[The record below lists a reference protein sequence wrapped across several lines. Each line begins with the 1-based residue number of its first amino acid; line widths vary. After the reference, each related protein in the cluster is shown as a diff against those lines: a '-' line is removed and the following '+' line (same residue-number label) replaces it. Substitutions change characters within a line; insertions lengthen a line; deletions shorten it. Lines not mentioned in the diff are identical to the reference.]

1 MDLLDQMNRTA
12 FLGNEFLTWLW
23 YRAEVHDGEFELDP
37 EFGPFDLYFEDKL
50 VVGNELVAPQEDS
63 FKGGHPAS
71 SLEARMALR
80 LGKLAREAK
89 MRIARGTQEWEFVL
103 KGHNLQLSGIKI
115 PAVLSRED
123 DEKFGERMFLLEQL
137 ETMIKGLFEMFL
149 KLRLAPSWSETTHTD
164 LQHWIAGEAKAS

>member
-1 MDLLDQMNRTA
+1 MLPFTVCFVFLRNGLLSV
-12 FLGNEFLTWLW
+12 E
-23 YRAEVHDGEFELDP
+23 
-37 EFGPFDLYFEDKL
+37 
-50 VVGNELVAPQEDS
+50 EDS

-80 LGKLAREAK
+80 LGKMAREAK
-89 MRIARGTQEWEFVL
+89 LRIARGTQEWEFIL

-123 DEKFGERMFLLEQL
+123 DEKFGERMFLVEQL

-149 KLRLAPSWSETTHTD
+149 KLRLAPNWPETTHLD
-164 LQHWIAGEAKAS
+164 LQRWIAGPSKAS